1 MMGPHRWDLPMGPHL
16 WEGLPVILWQGFA
29 AIKDDTSLVSR
40 AGGLL
45 SAAGAAAALER
56 REKIVP

>member
-1 MMGPHRWDLPMGPHL
+1 MTIMD
-16 WEGLPVILWQGFA
+16 EGFA
-29 AIKDDTSLVSR
+29 KIKDDTSLVSR

-56 REKIVP
+56 RV